1 MATSYKMETPDLY
14 ICQVCLEDM
23 LELNPRLLTCHHTF
37 CEGCL
42 RNLIRGQKISC
53 PTCRLETAVPQGD
66 VTKLTKDFRLLQIKE
81 HMEKMA
87 TKPTSYCQLC
97 KKSVASCVCETC
109 NKLIC
114 DTCKEKHGKM
124 KLFKD
129 HNIQKLCQKHPESG
143 ISHICIKCVETVCGT
158 CILLDHSDHEDRI
171 QAYKDGINSL
181 TTHINES
188 ILQIRQMI
196 KGKTAEKQ
204 REETKKVTINETKRK
219 LVIKRREL
227 EREIAEI
234 DNTLRKE
241 TQNEKNADQKIKESE
256 EQINNYQKIEDK
268 LRNLKQNV
276 SQGDIHDENKIMEA
290 VQAEFKINQTGV
302 LDPTNYRQIVVSSR
316 NRDKWVQNPQQVL
329 DIDENS
335 GVEISKPVGIA
346 CSEQGYLFIAD
357 EKLPFVTKINDNG
370 EVISKI
376 QTTRKHGDV
385 INVRTFGDI
394 LYVGQERCITKYR
407 MSLSDLDGDI
417 EEYHPDVKQMY
428 DFDVVD
434 EQMFIVTEVNG
445 RVYEYN
451 TVTKLTKQVLVKVA
465 EGWGTYIT
473 CAHCEEGLRL
483 IISFNSLHRI
493 EIYNSDWHLLT
504 SISQYGSGSLNYPRS
519 TCVTPGG
526 FLVADWCNHR
536 ISYFNIDGQFKQHVV
551 TENDGLVVPWGL
563 CYKAPFVWI
572 TQCAALTPGK
582 VRCYLV
588 LNE

>member
-1 MATSYKMETPDLY
+1 MFRRH
-14 ICQVCLEDM
+14 VRV
-23 LELNPRLLTCHHTF
+23 NPRLLTCYHTF

-53 PTCRLETAVPQGD
+53 PTCRQETPVPQGD
-66 VTKLTKDFRLLQIKE
+66 VTKLTKDFRLLQMKE
-81 HMEKMA
+81 LMEKMA

-114 DTCKEKHGKM
+114 DTCKDKHGKM

-143 ISHICIKCVETVCGT
+143 IAHICIKCVETVCGT

-171 QAYKDGINSL
+171 QGYKDGINSL

-204 REETKKVTINETKRK
+204 REETKKVTINETKRR
-219 LVIKRREL
+219 LEIKRREL

-234 DNTLRKE
+234 DNTLKKE
-241 TQNEKNADQKIKESE
+241 TEKEKNADQKIKESE

-268 LRNLKQNV
+268 LRNLKQNI

-290 VQAEFKINQTGV
+290 VQAEFKIHQTGV
-302 LDPTNYRQIVVSSR
+302 LNPTINYRQTVVSSR
-316 NRDKWVQNPQQVL
+316 NIDKWVQNPKLVL
-329 DIDENS
+329 DSDKNS
-335 GVEISKPVGIA
+335 GVEMSWPVGIA
-346 CSEQGYLFIAD
+346 CSNHSYLFIAD
-357 EKLPFVTKINDNG
+357 KNLPFVTKINGNG

-376 QTTRKHGDV
+376 QTTQRHGKV
-385 INVRTFGDI
+385 VNVRTLGDI

-434 EQMFIVTEVNG
+434 EQMFIVTEEEG

-451 TVTKLTKQVLVKVA
+451 TETKLTKQVLVK
-465 EGWGTYIT
+465 EGVKWGTCIT
-473 CAHCEEGLRL
+473 CAHCEEGLRFIL
-483 IISFNSLHRI
+483 SFNSLDRI
-493 EIYNSDWHLLT
+493 EIYNRDWHLLT
-504 SISQYGSGSLNYPRS
+504 SISKYGSGSFNRPIS

-526 FLVADWCNHR
+526 FLVADWGNHR
-536 ISYFNIDGQFKQHVV
+536 ISYFNIGGQFKQHVV
-551 TENDGLVVPWGL
+551 TEKDGLHYPYGL
-563 CYKAPFVWI
+563 CYKAPFVWV
-572 TQCAALTPGK
+572 TQYAPGK

-588 LNE
+588 LNK